1 MEIVKKFYYDNII
14 EQAYCAREY
23 KLSAQFGTSM
33 SA

>member
-1 MEIVKKFYYDNII
+1 MVTNI
-14 EQAYCAREY
+14 EQAYCAREF